1 MAGYRALA
9 AVGRSLVDLLNRRFA
24 EALPGATRPTAVLAT
39 TRDFDEVNSSPNAV
53 IQFPAVSVYC
63 YRLSIDPE
71 TRPGL
76 AATTSADGLARLPL
90 RMHLLVSAWD
100 TYAESELEWLG
111 LAGQVIESEGLLA
124 GHLLHPSGDWGDSD
138 LISVVP
144 DEVALI
150 SMSEAFQ
157 ALTTDYRVCLPYLA
171 RVIQIDGLQ
180 TGTAEQVTTLAA
192 TAGLMPAPRYV
203 PPPGRVTP

>member
-9 AVGRSLVDLLNRRFA
+9 AAGRSIVDLLNRRFA
-24 EALPGATRPTAVLAT
+24 EALPTPPRPTAVLAT

-90 RMHLLVSAWD
+90 RMHLLIAAWD
-100 TYAESELEWLG
+100 TFAESELEWLG
-111 LAGQVIESEGLLA
+111 LAAQVLESDGLLA
-124 GHLLHPSGDWGDSD
+124 GHLLHPSGGWDDSD

-171 RVIQIDGLQ
+171 RVIRIDGRQ
-180 TGTAEQVTTLAA
+180 VDTAE
-192 TAGLMPAPRYV
+192 
-203 PPPGRVTP
+203 RVTMAAAAARPMAGPRRPPLPGLLRP

>member
-9 AVGRSLVDLLNRRFA
+9 AVGRSIVDLLNRRFD
-24 EALPGATRPTAVLAT
+24 ETLPGPIRPTAVLAT

-63 YRLSIDPE
+63 YRLSVDRE

-76 AATTSADGLARLPL
+76 AGAANQDGVARLPL
-90 RMHLLVSAWD
+90 RMHLLIAAWD
-100 TYAESELEWLG
+100 TFAESELEWLG
-111 LAGQVIESEGLLA
+111 LVGQVLESEGLLA
-124 GHLLHPSGDWGDSD
+124 GPLLHPSGDWDPSD
-138 LISVVP
+138 LVSVVP
-144 DEVALI
+144 DDVALD

-171 RVIQIDGLQ
+171 RVIRIDGRRSDV
-180 TGTAEQVTTLAA
+180 AERVTTVA
-192 TAGLMPAPRYV
+192 AGLGPRSARPGPVAP
-203 PPPGRVTP
+203 

>member
-9 AVGRSLVDLLNRRFA
+9 AVGRSIVDLLNRRFA
-24 EALPGATRPTAVLAT
+24 EALPGARPTAVLAT

-63 YRLSIDPE
+63 YRLSIDRE

-76 AATTSADGLARLPL
+76 AAAANVDGLARLPL
-90 RMHLLVSAWD
+90 RMHLLVTAWD
-100 TYAESELEWLG
+100 TFAESELEWLG
-111 LAGQVIESEGLLA
+111 LAGQVLESEGLLA
-124 GHLLHPSGDWGDSD
+124 GPLLHPSGDWEPAD

-144 DEVALI
+144 DDVALD

-171 RVIQIDGLQ
+171 RVIRIDGRRSE
-180 TGTAEQVTTLAA
+180 TAERVTTVAA
-192 TAGLMPAPRYV
+192 ELEPVPAAAGP
-203 PPPGRVTP
+203 VTP